1 MIRTITRNIAY
12 KNKYVVNRCFSQSE
26 QLSELKLEGFAV
38 DKSDLRLIDLYNETK
53 LHITSPPRKPS
64 NSHFGVGPIMQPNS
78 ATLRQERE
86 QYFSF
91 AAYVEDN
98 YGNIYVIFI
107 FIF

>member
-1 MIRTITRNIAY
+1 MIRKISRNITY
-12 KNKYVVNRCFSQSE
+12 KNKYIVNRFFSQIQE
-26 QLSELKLEGFAV
+26 PIPDLKLQGFAV

-53 LHITSPPRKPS
+53 SRIFSPPRKPS

-86 QYFSF
+86 QQFAF

-98 YGNIYVIFI
+98 YGNIF
-107 FIF
+107 